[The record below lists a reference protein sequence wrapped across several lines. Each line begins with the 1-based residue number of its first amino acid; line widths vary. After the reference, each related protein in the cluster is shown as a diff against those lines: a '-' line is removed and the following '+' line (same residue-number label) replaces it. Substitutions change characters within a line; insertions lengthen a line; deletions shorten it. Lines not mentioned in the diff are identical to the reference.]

1 MTRLLSN
8 ILKRG
13 SAVYQEERII
23 DYNQILKE
31 KIKSFTEL
39 SEKNKKRMGA
49 DGFVSGLDVPVLEI
63 DDDNFEGLS
72 AEELLQAATVE
83 KETEE
88 DILNNARKEA
98 AEIIDDANKKA
109 KDIVKQ
115 AKEEA
120 QAVLREAQESG
131 YKDGVISAQN
141 EYQNM
146 SMQLE
151 NDYANKSQQL
161 ESEYQ
166 KLRDELEPDLVNTLV
181 DVFAKV
187 THTIAE
193 DNKEVVLHLINNVV
207 KNVENSHEFTI
218 RVSPEDYEFVINNQG
233 KIYCSMSNEVNL
245 EVIQD
250 TSLKSSECI
259 VETDTGVFNCSLD
272 IELNNLIKE
281 IKLLSCI

>member
-13 SAVYQEERII
+13 STVYQEERII

-39 SEKNKKRMGA
+39 SEKNKKRMDA
-49 DGFVSGLDVPVLEI
+49 DGFVSGLDAPVLEI
-63 DDDNFEGLS
+63 DDDSLEGLS
-72 AEELLQAATVE
+72 AEELLQAATIE
-83 KETEE
+83 KESEE
-88 DILNNARKEA
+88 DILNNARQEA
-98 AEIIDDANKKA
+98 AQIIDDANNQA
-109 KDIVKQ
+109 KNIVKQ

-120 QAVLREAQESG
+120 KDIKNEAQQSG
-131 YKDGVISAQN
+131 YNDGVISAQN
-141 EYQNM
+141 EYQSM
-146 SMQLE
+146 SEQLE
-151 NDYANKSQQL
+151 SDYANRSQQL
-161 ESEYQ
+161 EQEYQ
-166 KLRDELEPDLVNTLV
+166 SLRENLEPDLVNTLV

-193 DNKEVVLHLINNVV
+193 DNKEVVLHLINNVL

-218 RVSPEDYEFVINNQG
+218 KVSPEDYEFVVNNQG
-233 KIYCSMSNEVNL
+233 KIYCSMSNEINIDV
-245 EVIQD
+245 VQD
-250 TSLKSSECI
+250 ASLKSSECI
-259 VETDTGVFNCSLD
+259 VETDTGVFNCGLD

>member
-23 DYNQILKE
+23 DYNQMLKE

-39 SEKNKKRMGA
+39 SEKNKKRMDA
-49 DGFVSGLDVPVLEI
+49 DGFENGLDVPVLEL
-63 DDDNFEGLS
+63 DDDNLGGLS

-83 KETEE
+83 KESEE
-88 DILNNARKEA
+88 DILNKARQEA
-98 AEIIDDANKKA
+98 SQIVDDANNQAKNIIKK
-109 KDIVKQ
+109 

-120 QAVLREAQESG
+120 QNVLNEAQENG
-131 YKDGVISAQN
+131 YNDGVASAQSQ
-141 EYQNM
+141 YQSM
-146 SMQLE
+146 SIQLE
-151 NDYANKSQQL
+151 NDYANKSKQL

-166 KLRDELEPDLVNTLV
+166 KLRDDLEPDLVNTLM

-193 DNKEVVLHLINNVV
+193 DNKDVVIHLINNVL

-218 RVSPEDYEFVINNQG
+218 KVSPDDYEFVVNNQG
-233 KIYCSMSNEVNL
+233 KIYCATPNEVNID
-245 EVIQD
+245 VVQD
-250 TSLKSSECI
+250 ASLKSSECI

-281 IKLLSCI
+281 IKLLSCV